1 MQMSRTVSVMAS
13 AAVAIGLVALSGAVP
28 PKSETSW
35 SSESHG
41 AWLRALEGQQ
51 SQSTID
57 SIMNGGGEVQALV
70 DPDTGAVLAA
80 IQLKPRPLLVAP
92 APLG

>member
-13 AAVAIGLVALSGAVP
+13 AAVAIGLVAISAAVA
-28 PKSETSW
+28 PKGEPSW
-35 SSESHG
+35 SSESDH

-51 SQSTID
+51 SQSTIE

-92 APLG
+92 AQLG